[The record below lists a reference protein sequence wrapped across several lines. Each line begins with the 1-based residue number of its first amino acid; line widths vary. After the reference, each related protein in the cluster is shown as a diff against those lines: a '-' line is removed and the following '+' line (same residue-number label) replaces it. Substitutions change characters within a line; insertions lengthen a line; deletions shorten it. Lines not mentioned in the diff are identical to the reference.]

1 MMSYR
6 RAFVAHIPLLLVF
19 ARVIASAEVSEAMPG
34 PVGLF
39 LPSTIHAVPGIE
51 ANVYFDNVTLVLD
64 IKDYAFDVT
73 CEKGKQQAERWT
85 FTPGPDDVGDYV
97 FTLEVRDGTNAV
109 IASGVSTLHVPP
121 ANALES
127 QARSL
132 LLIGDSL
139 THASVYSQH
148 LLDLCA
154 APGNPVLA
162 LVGSHVP
169 DESKPSN
176 RHEGYGGWTAQRFAT
191 QYADPSKAENY
202 RERGS
207 PFVYLNAEGNPE
219 LDFARYCQE
228 VNAGQSPDA
237 VTIFLGCNDTFSAT
251 DETIHAR
258 VNDMFA
264 GLDLLIGAIH
274 GVSPSTR
281 IGLIPPVPPTASQ
294 DAFGANYQNG
304 QTRWQYKRNQHAVV
318 RAMYERYGSSEDGSI
333 TLIPAFTNLDCE
345 RNYPSAAEP
354 WNARTE
360 QEAVRQNNGV
370 HPNAEGYRQI
380 GDSIFC
386 WLKGDAGAPVGN
398 E

>member
-1 MMSYR
+1 MSFCR
-6 RAFVAHIPLLLVF
+6 ILGSLSLTVLACTCAF
-19 ARVIASAEVSEAMPG
+19 AEATGTAPG
-34 PVGLF
+34 PVSLF

-51 ANVYFDNVTLVLD
+51 TNVYFDNVTLVLD
-64 IKDYAFDVT
+64 VKDYAFDVT
-73 CEKGKQQAERWT
+73 CEKGKQHAERWT
-85 FTPGPDDVGDYV
+85 FTPGPDDVGDYAFV
-97 FTLEVRDGTNAV
+97 LEVKDGTNTV
-109 IASGVSTLHVPP
+109 IASGTSTLHVVP
-121 ANALES
+121 ANVLEG
-127 QARSL
+127 QPRSA

-148 LLDLCA
+148 LLDLCS
-154 APGNPVLA
+154 APGNPALT

-169 DESKPSN
+169 DEANPLN

-191 QYADPSKAENY
+191 QYADPSKAANY

-207 PFVYLNAEGNPE
+207 PFLYLNAAGNPE
-219 LDFARYCQE
+219 LDFARYCRD
-228 VNAGQSPDA
+228 VNGGQFPDV

-251 DETIHAR
+251 DETIQAR
-258 VNDMFA
+258 MNDMFA
-264 GLDLLIGAIH
+264 GLDMLIAAIH

-318 RAMYERYGSSEDGSI
+318 LAMYERYGQGEDGSI
-333 TLIPAFTNLDCE
+333 TLIPAFANLDCE

-360 QEAVRQNNGV
+360 QEAIRQNNGV

-386 WLKGDAGAPVGN
+386 WLTSDAGAPAGN

>member
-1 MMSYR
+1 MSYC
-6 RAFVAHIPLLLVF
+6 RAFELLGVLVLACTCAVAEEMENT
-19 ARVIASAEVSEAMPG
+19 AG
-34 PVGLF
+34 PVDLF
-39 LPSTIHAVPGIE
+39 LPPALHAVPGIE
-51 ANVYFDNVTLVLD
+51 TNVYFDNVTLVLD
-64 IKDYAFDVT
+64 VKDYAFDVT

-85 FTPGPDDVGDYV
+85 FTPGADDLGDYAFV
-97 FTLEVRDGTNAV
+97 LEVMDGTNTV
-109 IASGVSTLHVPP
+109 IARGESALHVVA
-121 ANALES
+121 ANALEG
-127 QARSL
+127 QPRSL
-132 LLIGDSL
+132 LLVGDSL

-154 APGNPVLA
+154 APGNPALT

-169 DESKPSN
+169 DESKPLN

-191 QYADPSKAENY
+191 QYADPSKAGNY

-207 PFVYLNAEGNPE
+207 PFLYLNNAGSPE
-219 LDFARYCQE
+219 LDFARYCE
-228 VNAGQSPDA
+228 DVNDGQFPDV

-251 DETIHAR
+251 DETIQAR
-258 VNDMFA
+258 MNDMFA
-264 GLDLLIGAIH
+264 GLDLLIAAIH
-274 GVSPSTR
+274 SVSPATR

-318 RAMYERYGSSEDGSI
+318 RAMYERYGQGEDGVI
-333 TLIPAFTNLDCE
+333 TLIPAFANLDCE

-354 WNARTE
+354 WNVWTE
-360 QEAVRQNNGV
+360 QEAIRQNNGV
-370 HPNAEGYRQI
+370 HPNADGYRQI

-386 WLKGDAGAPVGN
+386 WLKNDTGAPVGN

>member
-1 MMSYR
+1 MSYC
-6 RAFVAHIPLLLVF
+6 RAFEFLSVLALACTCAVAEEMENT
-19 ARVIASAEVSEAMPG
+19 AG
-34 PVGLF
+34 PVDLF
-39 LPSTIHAVPGIE
+39 LPPSLHAVPGIE
-51 ANVYFDNVTLVLD
+51 TNVYFDNVTLVLD
-64 IKDYAFDVT
+64 VKDYAFDVT

-85 FTPGPDDVGDYV
+85 FTPGADDVGDYAFV
-97 FTLEVRDGTNAV
+97 LEVRDGTNAV
-109 IASGVSTLHVPP
+109 IATGTSTVHVVA
-121 ANALES
+121 ANALEG
-127 QARSL
+127 QPRSL

-154 APGNPVLA
+154 APGNPVLT

-169 DESKPSN
+169 DESAPLN

-219 LDFARYCQE
+219 LDFARYCQD
-228 VNAGQSPDA
+228 VNEGRFPDA
-237 VTIFLGCNDTFSAT
+237 ITIFLGCNDTFSAT
-251 DETIHAR
+251 DETIQAR
-258 VNDMFA
+258 MNDMFA
-264 GLDLLIGAIH
+264 GLDLLIAAIH
-274 GVSPSTR
+274 TVSPATR

-318 RAMYERYGSSEDGSI
+318 RAMYARYGQGGDGAI

-345 RNYPSAAEP
+345 RNYPAAAEP

-360 QEAVRQNNGV
+360 QEAIRQNNGV

-386 WLKGDAGAPVGN
+386 WLKGDAGAHVGD